1 MRSCCIFYL
10 LKCEYK
16 CCVKRN
22 GIVNNPLKCPLV
34 FGRNCGSG
42 YPTPAAR
49 WWRWLTYC
57 CITPFY
63 SQFWKGEIPNAL
75 KSLAWQINRKCIGL
89 NPVVML
95 QGREHADMCRGGP
108 AAFHIFFNR
117 EKVKFWETPPIIFL
131 FVRVI
136 FTLSWHYKDDKVNGM
151 VCFSSFRFVC
161 DYDEQFPIADDVS
174 LLQQAMP
181 VMYLYQLFLW
191 MPHNSI
197 CCS

>member
-22 GIVNNPLKCPLV
+22 RIVNNPLKCPLV

-136 FTLSWHYKDDKVNGM
+136 FTLSWHYKDDKSKWDGLFFIFQIRVWLWRAVSHSRWCQPPTTGHA
-151 VCFSSFRFVC
+151 CH
-161 DYDEQFPIADDVS
+161 VS
-174 LLQQAMP
+174 LSA
-181 VMYLYQLFLW
+181 FL
-191 MPHNSI
+191 MNAS
-197 CCS
+197 